1 MSTKASEQMMVLLK
15 ELAVLKELDTKH
27 ETGAESNV
35 ENAELESRQNR
46 RREITEQIKALGG
59 PLG

>member
-15 ELAVLKELDTKH
+15 ELAMLKELDAKR
-27 ETGAESNV
+27 ETGAGSDV
-35 ENAELESRQNR
+35 DNAELESRQNR

>member
-15 ELAVLKELDTKH
+15 ELAMLKELDEQH
-27 ETGAESNV
+27 ETRTGSDV

-46 RREITEQIKALGG
+46 RRQITEQIKALGG

>member
-1 MSTKASEQMMVLLK
+1 MSTKASDEMMVLLK
-15 ELAVLKELDTKH
+15 ELAVLKELDEKH
-27 ETGAESNV
+27 ESETGSDV
-35 ENAELESRQNR
+35 DNAELESRQNR